1 MMIHEAL
8 FQETIID
15 PGWVRRQVARFLAE
29 DAPEGDAT
37 TEAVVPENL
46 TAAAQIEAGEEL
58 VFAGS
63 LVVPNCFDKPCEVNL
78 NVADGQRVAA
88 GEVIGTVSGPAR
100 QILTRERVMLNL
112 VQRLSGIATLTRAFV
127 DQVAPFGVKVLDT
140 RKTTPGLRRLEK
152 YAVAAGGGTNHR
164 MDLSSGILVKDNH
177 LQAVGSIAAAV
188 KSLRQSRPHM
198 PIEVEAEDEAQVKAG
213 LAAGVDAFL
222 LDNMSVEQVRD
233 CVALIRAHP
242 GVEDIFVEA
251 SGGIELGNAHKY
263 ARTGV
268 DGISIGALTH
278 SARSV
283 DIRLEL
289 KP

>member
-1 MMIHEAL
+1 MVRRAL
-8 FQETIID
+8 FQETTID
-15 PGWVRRQVARFLAE
+15 PDWVRRQVVQFLAE

-37 TEAVVPENL
+37 TEVVVPENL
-46 TAAAQIEAGEEL
+46 TATAQIEAGEEL
-58 VFAGS
+58 VFAGA
-63 LVVPNCFDKPCEVNL
+63 LVVPNCFDSPCEVNL
-78 NVADGQRVAA
+78 NAADGQRVAA
-88 GEVIGTVSGPAR
+88 GDLIGTVSGPAR

-112 VQRLSGIATLTRAFV
+112 IQRLSGIATLTRAFV
-127 DQVAPFGVKVLDT
+127 DKVAPYDVKVLDT

-177 LQAVGSIAAAV
+177 LRAAGGIAAAV
-188 KSLRQSRPHM
+188 KSLRQRQPHM
-198 PIEVEAEDEAQVKAG
+198 PIEVEAETRAQVEAG

-222 LDNMSVEQVRD
+222 LDNMPVEEVRA

-242 GVEDIFVEA
+242 GGEDIFVEA
-251 SGGIELGNAHKY
+251 SGGIELGNVHRY

-278 SARSV
+278 SARFV

-289 KP
+289 TP